1 MVATPKVPMSPG
13 KSKCTDRPCESSF
26 LVNPEREPP
35 KIRKTMPFFAFS
47 TASSG
52 ENTRSAWVFG
62 ANMYK
67 KTGFR
72 SSIASLKSAK
82 NNRFFPCLKASFWA
96 SGTPAMAA
104 ELEAFVT
111 MTLLKSK
118 P

>member
-1 MVATPKVPMSPG
+1 MATPKVPMSPG
-13 KSKCTDRPCESSF
+13 KSRYTDRPCASSF
-26 LVNPEREPP
+26 LVNPERVPP
-35 KIRKTMPFFAFS
+35 KIRKTIPFFAFS
-47 TASSG
+47 TDSSG

-67 KTGFR
+67 KTGFK

-82 NNRFFPCLKASFWA
+82 NKRFFPCLKASFWA

-104 ELEAFVT
+104 EPEAFVT
-111 MTLLKSK
+111 TTLSKSS